1 MSKRGATTNCW
12 LLVVAATATTF
23 FAFDRASVP
32 TAALFAALFVGIGYA
47 LVAKNRALRVP
58 GPGLTVGQAL
68 IGVALGA
75 EMQPSTLRAVA
86 ADWLGVSVVTL
97 GTLLVSLAVGLL
109 VARRGRVNRATGAL
123 GLVAGG
129 ASGIV
134 AMADELGAD
143 GRLVAFMQ
151 YLRVLVVVIVAP
163 VVAFALLEGDRSS
176 ASQLDSSGAGVVGD
190 LAFTAGCALAG
201 VLIARRLKM
210 TAGSLLFPLVLTA
223 VFAGSGLLGEPAV
236 PTAVQNV
243 AFVLIGWQVGL
254 RFTAAT
260 IREAQ
265 ALLPWVLTA
274 IVTLILACAGLALL
288 LVPLAHVTF
297 ADAYLATSPG
307 GLYAVLAASVAINAN
322 TTFVVSVQVFRI
334 FVMMLVAPPLIRI
347 IVRSERA
354 RRPSASPPPG
364 GPSAVADLVEEA

>member
-1 MSKRGATTNCW
+1 M
-12 LLVVAATATTF
+12 
-23 FAFDRASVP
+23 
-32 TAALFAALFVGIGYA
+32 
-47 LVAKNRALRVP
+47 P